1 LETIMSVAIDPSRR
15 GTPRRAASCG
25 SEQISSSASVLLD
38 IRPYLHPATQGWR
51 EPMIRRA
58 AYLRSLNRGF
68 QPGKELEDWLAA
80 EQEIDHLIACG
91 AAPYR

>member
-1 LETIMSVAIDPSRR
+1 MYVPIDTSRR

-25 SEQISSSASVLLD
+25 GEPISSAYPMPID
-38 IRPYLHPATQGWR
+38 IRLRLHPTTDGWR
-51 EPMIRRA
+51 EPLIRRA

-91 AAPYR
+91 AAPYC

>member
-1 LETIMSVAIDPSRR
+1 MTVAIDPSRR

-25 SEQISSSASVLLD
+25 GEQVSSAAMKSLD
-38 IRPYLHPATQGWR
+38 IRPYAHPATQGWR

-58 AYLRSLNRGF
+58 AYLRSLNRRY
-68 QPGKELEDWLAA
+68 QPGHELEDWLIA
-80 EQEIDHLIACG
+80 EREIDDLIACG

>member
-1 LETIMSVAIDPSRR
+1 MTVPIDPSRR
-15 GTPRRAASCG
+15 RPPRRAAACG
-25 SEQISSSASVLLD
+25 SEQISSAPSTPLD
-38 IRPYLHPATQGWR
+38 TTPYLYPATRGWR

-58 AYLRSLNRGF
+58 AYLRSLNRQF

-80 EQEIDHLIACG
+80 EQEIDNLIACG

>member
-1 LETIMSVAIDPSRR
+1 MSVAIDPSRR

-25 SEQISSSASVLLD
+25 SEQTSSATSVRLD
-38 IRPYLHPATQGWR
+38 LRPYLHPATQGWR

-80 EQEIDHLIACG
+80 EQEIEDLIACG
-91 AAPYR
+91 AAPYC